1 MNDYDNEGQL
11 SSGYSNNY
19 TFDYNH
25 RLTGIGTNYQ
35 FSYDGTGNRLKAVRY
50 GITTKYIY
58 DLNGN
63 LLADT
68 DVNNNILHYYIYGFG
83 AGLLEMV
90 DSTGA
95 YCYHFDA
102 TGNTVAMTNSSQNI
116 ANAYTNDPFGN
127 ILDQQETDPQP
138 FKYVGQYGVMAEANG
153 FCYMRARYYDP
164 QVGRFVSEDPSG
176 FGGGDVNLYLY
187 AGGNPV
193 NRIDPSGEI
202 ALPLVTGAI
211 GAVAGG
217 TGNAISQV
225 LQNGGFD
232 NFSWTNVGIATGTGF
247 VAGAAA
253 PFVATSY
260 VGAAVLGGTANVIQ
274 SVATNAANGK
284 DISSGLYQSGAVG
297 VIAGAIAGPA
307 GGSMAANV
315 STMNLFRNLVGGFV
329 SNAFGCGK

>member
-1 MNDYDNEGQL
+1 
-11 SSGYSNNY
+11 
-19 TFDYNH
+19 
-25 RLTGIGTNYQ
+25 
-35 FSYDGTGNRLKAVRY
+35 LKAVRY

-58 DLNGN
+58 DLQGN

-68 DVNNNILHYYIYGFG
+68 DVNNNILHYYIYG

-176 FGGGDVNLYLY
+176 FGGGDVNLYEYADSVGKPPSLQTNLY
-187 AGGNPV
+187 QYASDNPI
-193 NRIDPSGEI
+193 NRIDPNGMSDLSILKAISGAFDKVNLI
-202 ALPLVTGAI
+202 LDTSGNWSYF
-211 GAVAGG
+211 GSVAGG
-217 TGNAISQV
+217 AA
-225 LQNGGFD
+225 L
-232 NFSWTNVGIATGTGF
+232 GT
-247 VAGAAA
+247 AGA
-253 PFVATSY
+253 FV
-260 VGAAVLGGTANVIQ
+260 GGTP
-274 SVATNAANGK
+274 
-284 DISSGLYQSGAVG
+284 
-297 VIAGAIAGPA
+297 GAIAGGLLGGYIGGVIGAHFDPPSA
-307 GGSMAANV
+307 GQLNYNEPRV
-315 STMNLFRNLVGGFV
+315 SPTVIRSGN
-329 SNAFGCGK
+329 GCGK